1 MTPTDPADA
10 SPPAWAVQHTLC
22 LPSEDAARR
31 AAAELAAFGHRLVA
45 VRAHDHFRSDPSSFW
60 YGKPSLDPELT
71 GWWQVF
77 SLAVHTG
84 HERRS
89 LEPFLRGERIRIA
102 GLARSHGGFHQGC
115 AEGRAATLEQVFSR
129 DGLVH
134 ERPTAEVAPPTP
146 LPTDP
151 APPDRGP
158 RWTGLAAGGPDD
170 GPEDVV
176 RAVVAVAERMY
187 GSAEDAP
194 DSVGWL
200 LEEDFAFGEPYETTG
215 AFLGDLADAVAH
227 QGTCTDDTVEAVPF
241 LAELAGDGG
250 LPARVRVIVLC
261 DLLRLAATGP
271 SLAASAADRIAAL
284 GGAWQEPA
292 AAHMTRR
299 AVGRALPRLLA
310 RWEEENDAARFV
322 LAALAAAASEDIP
335 ADLTA
340 AASEDIP
347 ADLTAAASED
357 IPADLTAAASE
368 DIPADLTA
376 AASGPPADTVAA
388 LATTTP
394 AGAAAGLAPRP
405 APRLAPHF
413 VPRLAGRL
421 NGLPAPAGSSRAD
434 TLALISALLGND
446 ETRLATALSRL
457 TSWRPALAERTATP
471 HAAPRQ
477 VALAVLPKLVMED
490 VGPAL
495 HP

>member
-1 MTPTDPADA
+1 MTSTDPAGA
-10 SPPAWAVQHTLC
+10 APPAWAVQHTLC
-22 LPSEDAARR
+22 LPGEDAARQ
-31 AAAELAAFGHRLVA
+31 AASELAALGHRLVA

-84 HERRS
+84 HERRA

-115 AEGRAATLEQVFSR
+115 AEGHATTLQQVFSR

-134 ERPTAEVAPPTP
+134 EHPTAEVAPPTP

-158 RWTGLAAGGPDD
+158 RWTGLASD

-241 LAELAGDGG
+241 LAGLAGDGG

-261 DLLRLAATGP
+261 DLLRLSVTGP

-292 AAHMTRR
+292 AVRMTRR
-299 AVGRALPRLLA
+299 AIGRALPGLLA
-310 RWEEENDAARFV
+310 RWEEESDAARFT
-322 LAALAAAASEDIP
+322 LAALAAAVSEDIP
-335 ADLTA
+335 AGLA
-340 AASEDIP
+340 
-347 ADLTAAASED
+347 
-357 IPADLTAAASE
+357 
-368 DIPADLTA
+368 A
-376 AASGPPADTVAA
+376 AASGPPAGAAAA
-388 LATTTP
+388 LATSTPTDAPTALPATAP
-394 AGAAAGLAPRP
+394 AGAVAGLATTAP
-405 APRLAPHF
+405 AGAPATHATKAPVGALTALAPH
-413 VPRLAGRL
+413 LADRL
-421 NGLPAPAGSSRAD
+421 NDLPAPAGSPRAD
-434 TLALISALLGND
+434 TLALISALLHDD

-457 TSWRPALAERTATP
+457 TAWRPALAERTATP

-477 VALAVLPKLVMED
+477 VALAVLPNLVMED

-495 HP
+495 RP

>member
-1 MTPTDPADA
+1 MTSTDPAGA

-22 LPSEDAARR
+22 LPSEDAARQ
-31 AAAELAAFGHRLVA
+31 AASELAALGHRLVA

-84 HERRS
+84 HERGA

-115 AEGRAATLEQVFSR
+115 AEGHATTLQQVFSR

-134 ERPTAEVAPPTP
+134 ERPTAEVAPPIP

-158 RWTGLAAGGPDD
+158 RWTGLAPGGPDG

-176 RAVVAVAERMY
+176 RAVVAMAERMY
-187 GSAEDAP
+187 GCAEDAP

-241 LAELAGDGG
+241 LAELAGAGG

-271 SLAASAADRIAAL
+271 SVAASAADRIAAL
-284 GGAWQEPA
+284 GDAWQEPA
-292 AAHMTRR
+292 AVHMTRR
-299 AVGRALPRLLA
+299 AIGRTLPRLLA
-310 RWEEENDAARFV
+310 RWEEESDAARFV
-322 LAALAAAASEDIP
+322 LAALAAAVSKDIP
-335 ADLTA
+335 AND
-340 AASEDIP
+340 
-347 ADLTAAASED
+347 
-357 IPADLTAAASE
+357 
-368 DIPADLTA
+368 
-376 AASGPPADTVAA
+376 
-388 LATTTP
+388 
-394 AGAAAGLAPRP
+394 
-405 APRLAPHF
+405 
-413 VPRLAGRL
+413 
-421 NGLPAPAGSSRAD
+421 LPAPAGSPRAD
-434 TLALISALLGND
+434 TLALISALLDDD
-446 ETRLATALSRL
+446 ETSLATALHRL

-477 VALAVLPKLVMED
+477 VALAVLPNLVMED

>member
-1 MTPTDPADA
+1 MTSTDPAGA

-22 LPSEDAARR
+22 LPSEDAARQ
-31 AAAELAAFGHRLVA
+31 AASELAAFGHRLVA

-84 HERRS
+84 HERLA

-102 GLARSHGGFHQGC
+102 GVARSHGGFHQGC
-115 AEGRAATLEQVFSR
+115 AEGHATTLQQVFSR
-129 DGLVH
+129 EGLVH
-134 ERPTAEVAPPTP
+134 EHPTAEVPPPAP

-158 RWTGLAAGGPDD
+158 RWTGLASGGPDD

-176 RAVVAVAERMY
+176 RAVVAVAERRY

-292 AAHMTRR
+292 AVHMTRR
-299 AVGRALPRLLA
+299 AIGRALPRLLT
-310 RWEEENDAARFV
+310 RGEEESDAARFV
-322 LAALAAAASEDIP
+322 LAALTAAVSEDIP
-335 ADLTA
+335 ADL
-340 AASEDIP
+340 AASAWGDAL
-347 ADLTAAASED
+347 ADLA
-357 IPADLTAAASE
+357 
-368 DIPADLTA
+368 A
-376 AASGPPADTVAA
+376 AASGPPAGATTALPTTAPADAA
-388 LATTTP
+388 ATLATTAPPEAPPALPTTTP
-394 AGAAAGLAPRP
+394 ASALTT
-405 APRLAPHF
+405 LAPH
-413 VPRLAGRL
+413 LADRL
-421 NGLPAPAGSSRAD
+421 NDLPAPAGSPRAD
-434 TLALISALLGND
+434 ALALISALLHDD

-477 VALAVLPKLVMED
+477 VALAVLPNLVMED